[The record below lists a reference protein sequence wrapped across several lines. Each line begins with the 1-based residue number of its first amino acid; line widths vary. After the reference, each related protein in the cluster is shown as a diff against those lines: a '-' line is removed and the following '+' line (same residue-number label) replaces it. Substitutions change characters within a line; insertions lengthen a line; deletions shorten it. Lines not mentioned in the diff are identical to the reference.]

1 MRTVCVV
8 LTGLLLTVPVARAG
22 EEGLK
27 GNWKVSFV
35 QQGATMTPWLLKLEP
50 KDGKIEARVEA
61 AKGIQN
67 STVSDVRLKGNTLAF
82 TINLGGFR
90 SFAFEF
96 HVGKG
101 APKRLLG
108 SMQVGPTQMVV
119 AKLEATTDT
128 TLELKQGRPSGPPSY
143 EQAKELV
150 AQLLAKSPDTPRAF
164 DAGAVLFR
172 GAKENMASAKDVK
185 EWAYTLLK
193 AAGRYGP
200 RWEREISLRVAR
212 DLAAAAGDYPDVAEE
227 FARKAIQ
234 AVDPKA
240 GAETELRALGVLETV
255 LRKTGKTEELKQVAG
270 RISKLEEEGYKE
282 NLKNLPFTPEK
293 AAERKGN
300 QAVLVELFTG
310 AMCPP
315 CVAADTAFDGLEQT
329 FTPREVVLLQ
339 YHLHIP
345 GPDALTN
352 PDSEAR
358 SRYYGKDLRG
368 TPTIFFNGKSEAGG
382 GGSREAAEAKYKQYL
397 GVLKPL
403 LDEKA
408 KAQIKAEAVRKG
420 DKIEITAHVS
430 GLEKPGEKVKL
441 RLALVQEWA
450 RYPGGN
456 GLSYHSR
463 VVRAMPGG
471 VAGFALAKGSDKH
484 TATVNLGELRKEL
497 KKYLEGME
505 KRQPFPAQLPL
516 KLRDLRVV
524 AFVQD
529 DDTQQVLQAV
539 EVAVKE

>member
-8 LTGLLLTVPVARAG
+8 LTGLLLTVPAARAG
-22 EEGLK
+22 EKGLK
-27 GNWKVSFV
+27 GNWKVTFFER
-35 QQGATMTPWLLKLEP
+35 GAAVTPWLLKLEP
-50 KDGKIEARVEA
+50 RDGKLEGSLET
-61 AKGIQN
+61 AKGIPN
-67 STVSDVRLKGNTLAF
+67 STVSDIRVKGNQLTF
-82 TINLGGFR
+82 TIKLGGFR
-90 SFAFEF
+90 TFAFEF
-96 HVGKG
+96 LVGKG
-101 APKRLLG
+101 TPKTLLG

-119 AKLEATTDT
+119 AKLEVTKDT
-128 TLELKQGRPSGPPSY
+128 TVEMKPPMPPGPVSY
-143 EQAKELV
+143 EDAR
-150 AQLLAKSPDTPRAF
+150 QLLAKSPDAPEVF
-164 DAGAVLFR
+164 DASAVLFR
-172 GAKENMASAKDVK
+172 QAKGNNAGAKDVK
-185 EWAYTLLK
+185 EWADILTK
-193 AAGRYGP
+193 SAARYGS
-200 RWEREISLRVAR
+200 RWQREISLRVAGQ
-212 DLAAAAGDYPDVAEE
+212 LAAAAGDYPEVAEE

-234 AVDPKA
+234 VIGPKA
-240 GAETELRALGVLETV
+240 GAETELRVLGVLETV
-255 LRKTGKTEELKQVAG
+255 LRKTGKTEELKQLAG
-270 RISKLEEEGYKE
+270 RIAKLEEEGYQE

-293 AAERKGN
+293 APARKGN

-315 CVAADTAFDGLEQT
+315 CVAADLAFDGLEKT
-329 FTPREVVLLQ
+329 FPPKEVVLLQ

-358 SRYYGKDLRG
+358 SRYYGDSLQG

-382 GGSREAAEAKYKQYL
+382 GGSREGAKGKYQEYL
-397 GVLKPL
+397 GVLSPL
-403 LDEKA
+403 LDQKA
-408 KAQIKAEAVRKG
+408 KAKIKAEAVRDG
-420 DKIEITAHVS
+420 DKIKITAHVS

-471 VAGFALAKGSDKH
+471 SAGFALAKGADKH

-505 KRQPFPAQLPL
+505 KRRPFPAQLPL